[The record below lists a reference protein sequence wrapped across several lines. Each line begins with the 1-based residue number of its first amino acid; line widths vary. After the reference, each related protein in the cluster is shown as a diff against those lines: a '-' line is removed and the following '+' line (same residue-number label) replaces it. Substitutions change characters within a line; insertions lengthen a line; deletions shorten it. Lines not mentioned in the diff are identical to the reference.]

1 MLYCH
6 LYNGKSKNSKIIMSD
21 SIMPII
27 KIENVSKQFKANDYK
42 TVDNISLDILR
53 GESFSL
59 LGPSGCGKTTLMR
72 MIAGFELPDTGK
84 IYIDGIDMSNVPPYK
99 RPVNMMFQSYA
110 LFPHMDIWHNVAF
123 GLKQEKLPYSEIKT
137 RVDEVLEMIGMRKF
151 SHRRPSQI
159 SGGQQQRVALARSIV
174 KRPKVLLLDEPLGAL
189 DRQTSE
195 RAQAELTNIQR
206 ILGTTFLIVTHD
218 QEEAMSMSDRMAVM
232 KEGKLQQVGTPK
244 DIYES
249 PNSRFVATFVGSI
262 NIFHGH
268 VSDNSKRNRFI
279 VESDEIELPMMVSSH
294 ERNALDE
301 EVWVAVRPEEMD
313 ISSEPIE
320 ESYNHAAGEIVDISF
335 YGNQIMYHV
344 LLPSKKIVY
353 ASVPTSAR
361 SKDLQLD
368 YGTRAYVSWDKS
380 DGVMLKY

>member
-1 MLYCH
+1 M
-6 LYNGKSKNSKIIMSD
+6 NDAST
-21 SIMPII
+21 PII

-42 TVDNISLDILR
+42 TVDNINLDILR

-72 MIAGFELPDTGK
+72 MIAGFESPDTGK
-84 IYIDGIDMSNVPPYK
+84 IFIDGVDMSNVPPYK

-110 LFPHMDIWHNVAF
+110 LFPHMDIWQNVAF
-123 GLKQEKLPYSEIKT
+123 GLKQEKLGAAEIKT

-244 DIYES
+244 DIYEM

-262 NIFHGH
+262 NIFHGYI
-268 VSDNSKRNRFI
+268 SDNSKKNRFEI
-279 VESDEIELPMMVSSH
+279 ESDEMELPMMVNSH
-294 ERNALDE
+294 ERGAIDE

-313 ISSEPIE
+313 ISSEPIDE
-320 ESYNHAAGEIVDISF
+320 GFNHAAGEIVDISF

-353 ASVPTSAR
+353 VSVPTSAR
-361 SKDLQLD
+361 TKDANLD

-380 DGVMLKY
+380 DGVMLKC